1 VDVVPAGLES
11 AWRHGAFNTTIKEG
25 VMYGRGVVDMKCA
38 IAAFLDTAMQ
48 VSQHQGFAD
57 SISLLITG
65 DEEGPAKYGTK
76 EVLKTLEAQGEKID
90 YCLLGEPT
98 SEEVFGDTIL
108 IGRRGSVS
116 YYLEV
121 EGRQGHVAYPHM
133 AFNPVNALVA
143 ILAEVKALHLD
154 AGNEHFEPSNL
165 EITSV
170 DVGNSVTN
178 LIPNSARAIFNV
190 RYNSLQT
197 AEGMASVFEQIC
209 SKYASNYTLNSTVF
223 AKPFIVE
230 PRKLVSA
237 LRESIAMRLPALAGR
252 VSLSAAGGTSDARF
266 IQHYVS
272 EVAEFGLLTKT
283 AHHVDENAN
292 VSDIIA
298 LRDIYLD
305 VINRLSIN

>member
-1 VDVVPAGLES
+1 
-11 AWRHGAFNTTIKEG
+11 
-25 VMYGRGVVDMKCA
+25 
-38 IAAFLDTAMQ
+38 
-48 VSQHQGFAD
+48 
-57 SISLLITG
+57 
-65 DEEGPAKYGTK
+65 
-76 EVLKTLEAQGEKID
+76 
-90 YCLLGEPT
+90 
-98 SEEVFGDTIL
+98 
-108 IGRRGSVS
+108 
-116 YYLEV
+116 
-121 EGRQGHVAYPHM
+121 M

-154 AGNEHFEPSNL
+154 GGNEHFEPSNL

-190 RYNSLQT
+190 RYNSLHT

-209 SKYASNYTLNSTVF
+209 GKYASNYTLNSTVF

-237 LRESIAMRLPALAGR
+237 LRESIAMRLPALAGK

-305 VINRLSIN
+305 VINRLSVS